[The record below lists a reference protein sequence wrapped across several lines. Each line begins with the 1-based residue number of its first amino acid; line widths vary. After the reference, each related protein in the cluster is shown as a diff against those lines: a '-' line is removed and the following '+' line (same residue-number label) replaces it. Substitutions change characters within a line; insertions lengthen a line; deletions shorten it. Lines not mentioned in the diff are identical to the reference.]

1 MKITSNKRKRTYTI
15 ELRGNKYRT
24 LPLSKAEFE
33 TFEYNTPGDWKY
45 YILTNCVIS
54 L

>member
-1 MKITSNKRKRTYTI
+1 MKITSNKSKRTYTI

-24 LPLSKAEFE
+24 LPLSKAEFQE
-33 TFEYNTPGDWKY
+33 FEYNTLSDWAY
-45 YILTNCVIS
+45 YIRTNCVIT